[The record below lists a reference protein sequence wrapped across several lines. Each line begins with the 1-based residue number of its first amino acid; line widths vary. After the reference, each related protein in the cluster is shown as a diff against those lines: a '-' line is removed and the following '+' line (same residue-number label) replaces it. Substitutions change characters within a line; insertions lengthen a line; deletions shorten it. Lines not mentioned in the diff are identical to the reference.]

1 MTVAK
6 FHVSLVDQCNF
17 SFKVL
22 VTFKKSFTFLL
33 LKFSYLFRLFLSY
46 FSTSQVKQRK
56 CTQEKSIY
64 MRMIMFIS
72 SNKKVLVKYNAAVYG
87 AENQLIH

>member
-22 VTFKKSFTFLL
+22 VILLYFTFLL

-72 SNKKVLVKYNAAVYG
+72 NNKKVLVKYNAAVYG